1 MWLLSADLLRHD
13 GMGLSMNHH
22 DVGTSGSRGSAWRTR
37 NALLGEEPVSQAE
50 SGSHPSYLKDV
61 VLGAYPSPQLGYKR
75 TLLWGPPLH
84 CWMDLESHLP
94 RSQSLRVR
102 SKLAGQC
109 PPTRCST

>member
-1 MWLLSADLLRHD
+1 
-13 GMGLSMNHH
+13 MGV
-22 DVGTSGSRGSAWRTR
+22 VGQH
-37 NALLGEEPVSQAE
+37 GEPEMPCWARSQCHRQR
-50 SGSHPSYLKDV
+50 GSHPFYLKDV

-75 TLLWGPPLH
+75 TLLWGLPLH